1 MRGSK
6 LAVCVAA
13 LGLALITPGVAAACL
28 PPLPMTADQR
38 EASDRAIQETLWRG
52 ADQVFTASVV
62 SVELEASSR
71 EVGPNGVPMPPRPG
85 EESIRVALRPLLT
98 IKGEAATPET
108 FEFRNI
114 HVGCA
119 PQGLQ
124 RAHVGEVYVVYAA
137 NPATNTAA
145 TAVPFVEIR
154 DPVTRAAWEAVGS

>member
-6 LAVCVAA
+6 RAVCAAA
-13 LGLALITPGVAAACL
+13 LGLALAAPGVAAACI
-28 PPLPMTADQR
+28 PPLPMTVEQR

-52 ADQVFTASVV
+52 ADQVFTARVV

-71 EVGPNGVPMPPRPG
+71 EFSPNGVQMPPRPG
-85 EESIRVALRPLLT
+85 EEKIRVVLRPLLT
-98 IKGEAATPET
+98 IKGEAATPDT

-114 HVGCA
+114 FVGCA

-145 TAVPFVEIR
+145 TAVPFIEIR
-154 DPVTRAAWEAVGS
+154 DPVTRAAWEAAGS